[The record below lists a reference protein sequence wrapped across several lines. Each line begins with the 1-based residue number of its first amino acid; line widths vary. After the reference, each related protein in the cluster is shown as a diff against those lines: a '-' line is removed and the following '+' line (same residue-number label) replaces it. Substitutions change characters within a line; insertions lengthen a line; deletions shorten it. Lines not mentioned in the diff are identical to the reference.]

1 MNLKTATSGDP
12 NVKKQKFTAPAAW
25 FVTLV
30 LACIALAPNALGA
43 RAVTAE
49 GIAYFTGNDMAAAR
63 AKALDQALRTAVEQQ
78 VGVLITSQTVVDN
91 YALVSDKILN
101 QSQGYIESYKIV
113 NQGVRGAGEYVV
125 TISAVVKKG
134 KLTSTLEN
142 LGLLQALKEKPKLV
156 VLIDEKN
163 MGPGRGFGDVAEAE
177 TTLVQAFLAK
187 GFHVVDPETLRKSIN
202 RESALRA
209 IAGDDK
215 AAAAIAQ
222 RHGAQI
228 AVMGKARASAGPR
241 IRGTNMRSIQAVV
254 TARVVETD
262 SAKIIATGSANAA
275 KPHIHPVTGGS
286 LALERASKKLAQKLI
301 KDITTQWQK
310 DVYGSSRELVLSITG
325 LSSYLDLDEIMT
337 FLENQVQGVKAV
349 HQRSFA
355 AGAAELGLDF
365 AGSTRTL
372 ARDLA
377 RHKFNTFA
385 LNPTG
390 VTPNKVTAKV
400 VKK

>member
-1 MNLKTATSGDP
+1 M
-12 NVKKQKFTAPAAW
+12 KKYKSTAPAAW
-25 FVTLV
+25 I
-30 LACIALAPNALGA
+30 IALALALLSLVPSAFGA
-43 RAVTAE
+43 DTVTAE
-49 GIAYFTGNDMAAAR
+49 GVAYYTGNDTAAAR
-63 AKALDQALRTAVEQQ
+63 AKALDQALRMAVEQQ
-78 VGVLITSQTVVDN
+78 VGVLITSQSVVDN
-91 YALVSDKILN
+91 YTLVSDKILN

-113 NQGVRGAGEYVV
+113 SQGARGAGEYVV

-142 LGLLQALKEKPKLV
+142 LGLLQVLKEKPKLV

-163 MGPGRGFGDVAEAE
+163 MDAGRGFGDVAEAE
-177 TTLVQAFLAK
+177 TALVREFLAK
-187 GFHVVDPETLRKSIN
+187 GFHVVDPETLRRSID

-228 AVMGKARASAGPR
+228 AVMGKAHASSGPR
-241 IRGTNMRSIQAVV
+241 IRNTNMRSIQAVV

-262 SAKIIATGSANAA
+262 SAKIIATGSEGAA

-286 LALERASKKLAQKLI
+286 LALASASKKLAKKLI
-301 KDITTQWQK
+301 SDITAQWQK

-325 LSSYLDLDEIMT
+325 LSSYLALDEVMT
-337 FLENQVQGVKAV
+337 FLENQIQGVKAV

-355 AGAAELGLDF
+355 EGTAELGLDY
-365 AGSTRTL
+365 AGTTRDL

-377 RHKFNTFA
+377 RHKFKDFA
-385 LNPTG
+385 LNPTD
-390 VTPNKVTAKV
+390 VTPNKISARA